1 MVDVIVMPIAA
12 VFRFFKTGPDKPLIE
27 DPAAVRRIYRRRR
40 WFVFSSLIICYSF
53 FYVCR
58 LTFSVAKK
66 PILDAGFLNADM
78 MGSIGSA
85 LLLTYAF
92 GKFFNGFLADRSH
105 IGRFVPAGLLAS
117 ATILLLFTSTTSYP
131 LLLVLWGVNGYFQS
145 MGSAPC
151 GTSLSQWFSARERG
165 YRYGLWS
172 TSHSIGEGLTFA
184 VTGVIISMYG
194 WQWGFWA
201 AGAVSVVVALLMFR
215 TMADRPQTYGLP
227 PVGDFRN
234 DPEPA
239 GAPATG
245 SVNRAQ
251 FQIFKN
257 PFMWLLGAACAS
269 LYVSRYGINS
279 WGVLYLQ
286 ESKSYTLVAAT
297 SFLGIAKFAETFGAL
312 SSGFISD
319 FLFKARRGGVTLFYG
334 IIQVT
339 GMVLL
344 LSVPSNSLAS
354 ISDAP
359 WAAML
364 AEGPVTAEVR
374 AGLTAGGATVAA
386 DAVLA
391 VEKEP
396 SWLVRNGGRIGL
408 DDFRLIAAPGKPVQV
423 QRRYNLWHLLG
434 ISMFGFGLGGLL
446 VFLGGLIAIDIT
458 PPNARGAALGFVGLF
473 SYLGASVQDK
483 ISGWLIEAGKV
494 TVDGHAVYDLT
505 SAYVF
510 WLCAAVVAMVM
521 AAYICFAGTKHMART
536 TAAVQPAREA
546 LEAGK

>member
-1 MVDVIVMPIAA
+1 MPFGA
-12 VFRFFKTGPDKPLIE
+12 VLRFFRTGPDKPLIE
-27 DPAAVRRIYRRRR
+27 DPAVIRRIYRRRR
-40 WFVFSSLIICYSF
+40 WLVFFSLIICYSF

-105 IGRFVPAGLLAS
+105 IGRFVPSGLLAS

-131 LLLVLWGVNGYFQS
+131 LLLVLWGINGYFQS

-184 VTGVIISMYG
+184 VTGVIISTYG

-201 AGAVSVVVALLMFR
+201 AGAISVVVALVMFR
-215 TMADRPQTYGLP
+215 TMADRPQAYGLP
-227 PVGDFRN
+227 PISDFRD

-239 GAPATG
+239 AAPSTG
-245 SVNRAQ
+245 SVNREQ
-251 FQIFKN
+251 FRIFRN

-312 SSGFISD
+312 ASGFISD
-319 FLFKARRGGVTLFYG
+319 FLFRARRGGVTLFYG

-344 LSVPSNSLAS
+344 LLVPSNNVAS

-359 WAAML
+359 WAAGL
-364 AEGPVTAEVR
+364 ASGP
-374 AGLTAGGATVAA
+374 VAA
-386 DAVLA
+386 DVRAALA
-391 VEKEP
+391 VNGAAVSADASLAEEKAP
-396 SWLVRNGGRIGL
+396 SWLVRNGGRMGL
-408 DDFRLIAAPGKPVQV
+408 DDFRLVAEPGKPVLV

-434 ISMFGFGLGGLL
+434 ICLFGFGLGGLL
-446 VFLGGLIAIDIT
+446 VFLGGLIAIDIS

-483 ISGWLIEAGKV
+483 VSGWLIEAGKV
-494 TVDGHAVYDLT
+494 TVDGKAVYDLT

-510 WLCAAVVAMVM
+510 WLCAAVLAMVI
-521 AAYICFAGTKHMART
+521 AAYICFAGTKHMARN
-536 TAAVQPAREA
+536 TAAVQPMKKAM
-546 LEAGK
+546 EAGK